1 MLECKK
7 IGYAASHC
15 AIAGILAFGATFV
28 QKSGTVVK
36 ICLVVGGVFAALFA
50 GNIAIYYAVGAIGE
64 ARKMLAWKVK
74 ALQAVSMAL
83 YTTAVMVTAIALG
96 AISGGVVI
104 GAAIAS
110 ALIIGLTA
118 YLAYHQRKKEP
129 NLIMN
134 NALPTCFTDIFS
146 LDTGIETEIAA
157 AQKQMAEKYFLENR
171 DRITTIA
178 IILAMSP
185 QLYTRVMATMHPWD
199 RMGVFH
205 IHRLMRSEAW
215 IGNAGNPPAD
225 AEDAELSRVL
235 NSSLQIIPRPPA
247 TPLNKPIG
255 MCLLAQMK
263 AAAIALAN
271 PTKASNI
278 RHYKKDDIEC
288 MVHEPYDAV
297 LKLGVFQLIHNSKVD
312 GDKVT
317 LPGDSVVLTP
327 ENSFVVNGGIDLR
340 NSIIKIKKN
349 LETHAIHQG
358 IITLQ
363 LTGGT
368 LSQDQQKNN
377 SKPLKDLYESIVTLI
392 EPINQTLINA
402 FAVRP
407 EDKVPWHEAFMLEVN
422 ENPAPV

>member
-1 MLECKK
+1 MP
-7 IGYAASHC
+7 
-15 AIAGILAFGATFV
+15 
-28 QKSGTVVK
+28 SGRRD
-36 ICLVVGGVFAALFA
+36 LAALFA
-50 GNIAIYYAVGAIGE
+50 GNIAIYYAIGAIGE
-64 ARKMLAWKVK
+64 ASKMLAWKVK
-74 ALQAVSMAL
+74 ALQAASMAL
-83 YTTAVMVTAIALG
+83 YTTAVMVTTIALG

-104 GAAIAS
+104 GAAIVS
-110 ALIIGLTA
+110 TLIIGSMT
-118 YLAYHQRKKEP
+118 YLAYHQRKNDP
-129 NLIMN
+129 NLIMK

-146 LDTGIETEIAA
+146 LDTDIEAEQAA
-157 AQKQMAEKYFLENR
+157 ERNKRAEKYVLENR
-171 DRITTIA
+171 DRIITIA
-178 IILAMSP
+178 IILAARP
-185 QLYTRVMATMHPWD
+185 QLYTRVMANLHPWD
-199 RMGVFH
+199 RMGVFYV
-205 IHRLMRSEAW
+205 HRMIRSEGW
-215 IGNAGNPPAD
+215 MPEDNAANRPAEEGD
-225 AEDAELSRVL
+225 EELRRVL
-235 NSSLQIIPRPPA
+235 NASLQIIPRPPA

-271 PTKASNI
+271 ATEKDNI
-278 RHYKKDDIEC
+278 RHFKKDEIEC
-288 MVHEPYDAV
+288 LVFEPYDAV
-297 LKLGVFQLIHNSKVD
+297 LKLGVFQLINNSKVD

-317 LPGDSVVLTP
+317 LPGDSVVVLTP
-327 ENSFVVNGGIDLR
+327 ENSFIVNGGIDLR

-349 LETHAIHQG
+349 LESYAIHKG
-358 IITLQ
+358 MITLQ